1 MTSLPILT
9 LLLLLPTI
17 GLRAEETIDE
27 STPAKAIASLTDP
40 KKLATLKSERAS
52 NPRFQKCLYWLA
64 VGGRVMNRNPMNDD
78 WQGMNEIIVESSRLN
93 KTFGTPYASR
103 IKYSLLVG
111 YIRAKEYGLFTS
123 AGLEE
128 LKQGKSA
135 TITKGRYA
143 GQEATADHAIP
154 RSVCPELDNQIFNLR
169 LLPSKFNSSKGDKVG
184 EEQVKYAEE
193 LNKGGLLSAEGLEAV
208 KSAYKKEVVL
218 PSPPKGLASQES
230 RDKAEEKN
238 QARMDEEAKQ
248 MELEVVRAERKG
260 TEAVYDVWV
269 ERLKKLGEQAN
280 KSKAT
285 SDVLTFEKNLNSAMS
300 IWERMFEENWNKN
313 HPRQGAGEDILKQR
327 AYEMQRGQE
336 VAHLESFLDASLR
349 AN

>member
-1 MTSLPILT
+1 MNLAPILT

-17 GLRAEETIDE
+17 GVRAEEAETTAE
-27 STPAKAIASLTDP
+27 EAIASLTDP
-40 KKLATLKSERAS
+40 TKLATLKSERAV
-52 NPRFQKCLYWLA
+52 NPRFQKCIWYLSQRTFTQDPA
-64 VGGRVMNRNPMNDD
+64 VVIDKAM
-78 WQGMNEIIVESSRLN
+78 ELN
-93 KTFGTPYASR
+93 KTAGTAYA
-103 IKYSLLVG
+103 KAVK
-111 YIRAKEYGLFTS
+111 RALM
-123 AGLEE
+123 AGLYAHNKYGGMGSVDNDEE
-128 LKQGKSA
+128 LKRLHKNAEGMKQGKSV
-135 TITKGRYA
+135 TISEGEYA
-143 GQEATADHAIP
+143 GQEATADHIIP
-154 RSVCPELDNQIFNLR
+154 LSVCPELQNQIFNIQ
-169 LLPSKFNSSKGDKVG
+169 LLPTSLNSSKGNKVEAG
-184 EEQVKYAEE
+184 QLSFAEE

-208 KSAYKKEVVL
+208 RSAYKKDIV
-218 PSPPKGLASQES
+218 SPPTPPTLTQEE

-313 HPRQGAGEDILKQR
+313 HPRRGAGDDILKQR
-327 AYEMQRGQE
+327 AYERQRSQE
-336 VAHLESFLDASLR
+336 VAHLESFSDASLR
-349 AN
+349 AK